1 MKPVEWAKHVA
12 VFVAAVFLIWL
23 GGVLPMVWPTIS
35 AGVDPF
41 AGMPAPTFGD
51 LLAGIL
57 AAWPIFIALA
67 ICQALT
73 FHYVKRFSTPIF
85 LGGVFIAALVFAM
98 RYAQVLPV
106 A

>member
-1 MKPVEWAKHVA
+1 MKPVEWVKHVA

-23 GGVLPMVWPTIS
+23 GGVLPAAWPKYS

-41 AGMPAPTFGD
+41 AGMPAPTMGD
-51 LLAGIL
+51 ILGGLL

-73 FHYVKRFSTPIF
+73 FHYVKKFSTPIF
-85 LGGVFIAALVFAM
+85 LGGVFLAALVFAM
-98 RYAQVLPV
+98 RYAQVTPP